1 MSEKSSLNFLSQDE
15 VYLVKSSESISTAAT
30 PTWKLP
36 SSIWGRLEGFQSFS
50 VQFRKSV
57 VPNSLRPHGQQH
69 ARLPCPSPTP
79 GVYSNSCPLSQW
91 YQTNISSSVVPFSSR
106 LQSSPAS
113 GSFPKSQFFASGSQS
128 SEASELQHQSFQW
141 VFRTDF
147 L

>member
-57 VPNSLRPHGQQH
+57 VPNS
-69 ARLPCPSPTP
+69 
-79 GVYSNSCPLSQW
+79 
-91 YQTNISSSVVPFSSR
+91 
-106 LQSSPAS
+106 
-113 GSFPKSQFFASGSQS
+113 
-128 SEASELQHQSFQW
+128 
-141 VFRTDF
+141 
-147 L
+147 